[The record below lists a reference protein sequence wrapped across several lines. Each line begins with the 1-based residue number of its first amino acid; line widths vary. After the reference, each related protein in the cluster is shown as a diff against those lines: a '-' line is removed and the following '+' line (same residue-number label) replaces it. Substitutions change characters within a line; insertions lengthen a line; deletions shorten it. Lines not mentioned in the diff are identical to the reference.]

1 MIYGSSGDD
10 TFTAYPEE
18 ATITGSQVTRKTVA
32 FDYVHGVARGGGYD
46 RAYVHGLP
54 GADKLIAQWDH
65 ATFQS
70 TTADVYLTGAW
81 YFDEYYAYGEGGS
94 DTAYLHG
101 RTGQDDKFLVDINQA
116 QMTGYRYNNRALGFK
131 TVYGYAKSGAGDFA
145 QLDDSPGASSFVA
158 NPAYGYMTGGGY
170 YFRAEGFDYL
180 HGRSQF
186 GGGDT
191 ASLSGSTGND
201 TLVGRETWAQISGP
215 GYFLKAWRFGAV
227 NVDAKTG
234 VEDRATL
241 YDSALADDLLADATV
256 DASLARVSYGNGNVV
271 NARYFD
277 YVVADGTK
285 KGGNTKKVVPELA
298 YVLDDASW
306 L

>member
-1 MIYGSSGDD
+1 MS
-10 TFTAYPEE
+10 
-18 ATITGSQVTRKTVA
+18 
-32 FDYVHGVARGGGYD
+32 
-46 RAYVHGLP
+46 
-54 GADKLIAQWDH
+54 
-65 ATFQS
+65 
-70 TTADVYLTGAW
+70 
-81 YFDEYYAYGEGGS
+81 
-94 DTAYLHG
+94 
-101 RTGQDDKFLVDINQA
+101 
-116 QMTGYRYNNRALGFK
+116 GYRYNNNALGFK
-131 TVYGYAKSGAGDFA
+131 TVYGYAETGVGDFA

-158 NPAYGYMTGGGY
+158 NPAFGYLAGGGY

-191 ASLSGSTGND
+191 ANLTGSTGDD

-227 NVDAKTG
+227 NADAKTG

-256 DASLARVSYGNGNVV
+256 DASLARVRYGNGNVI

-277 YVVADGTK
+277 FVVADGTK

-298 YVLDDASW
+298 YVLSDNNW